1 MDRYFIMTVDV
12 DPPVFSIPSFIVKDG
27 TVLLLNLFD
36 KYKLK
41 ATFFVPSI
49 VAERFP
55 DTINEIVER
64 KHEVACHG
72 LKHDPRE
79 IFLDVN
85 KQIQTIRKATETIQS
100 VTGLRPLGFRAP
112 LFKINRKCWAALQE
126 NGYIYDS
133 SVVSSPLFGSH
144 KMFFSAKPF
153 FLNTFETGK
162 NNDLIEIPV
171 SVNPFLLVPLG
182 GTWMRIFGL
191 KWCKVGVKINLAF
204 KTPVIFYIHPK
215 DVVPRKYGK
224 TWYYY
229 RNTENCLRML
239 EEVIKYAKR
248 SGAKFL
254 TACELAELYKRSPYK
269 RHEIISN
276 SNVSDL

>member
-1 MDRYFIMTVDV
+1 MFMDRYFIMTVDE
-12 DPPVFSIPSFIVKDG
+12 DPPVFSIPSFIVRDG
-27 TVLLLNLFD
+27 TALLLNLFD

-49 VAERFP
+49 VAERFQ

-85 KQIQTIRKATETIQS
+85 KQIQTIKKATETIQS

-126 NGYIYDS
+126 NGYTYDS

-153 FLNTFETGK
+153 FLNTFETRK
-162 NNDLIEIPV
+162 NNNLIEIPV
-171 SVNPFLLVPLG
+171 SVNPFLPVPLG
-182 GTWMRIFGL
+182 GTWIRIFGSR
-191 KWCKVGVKINLAF
+191 WAKIGIKMGF
-204 KTPVIFYIHPK
+204 ISQTPVVFYIHPK
-215 DVVPRKYGK
+215 DVVPRKYGRK
-224 TWYYY
+224 WYYY
-229 RNTENCLRML
+229 RNTGNCMKML
-239 EEVIKYAKR
+239 EEVIKYAKQN
-248 SGAKFL
+248 GAKFL
-254 TACELAELYKRSPYK
+254 KAIELANLVIRRKYP
-269 RHEIISN
+269 
-276 SNVSDL
+276 